1 MARGEKQISS
11 RTRTGQ
17 FKQGKFKDNDAH
29 YKLRAFQWKP
39 LPSGCGN
46 RFCPTQLACVLPN
59 TVGLCVAHL
68 ACVLPNNTQQHLQ
81 VAKQH
86 SCQVAINSKGKTGG
100 DDGKQRCQ
108 VESNSRRRRRVTE
121 IGALPGNNAMEDCV
135 FVSDGPIHARVQNLS
150 GLS

>member
-68 ACVLPNNTQQHLQ
+68 ACVLPNNTLAQ
-81 VAKQH
+81 QH
-86 SCQVAINSKGKTGG
+86 SCKLQSNTLAKLQSIQEGE
-100 DDGKQRCQ
+100 DG
-108 VESNSRRRRRVTE
+108 RRRRETE
-121 IGALPGNNAMEDCV
+121 MP
-135 FVSDGPIHARVQNLS
+135 S
-150 GLS
+150 

>member
-1 MARGEKQISS
+1 MHTTNSARFS
-11 RTRTGQ
+11 
-17 FKQGKFKDNDAH
+17 
-29 YKLRAFQWKP
+29 
-39 LPSGCGN
+39 GN
-46 RFCPTQLACVLPN
+46 RYQVAVETVSAQHSWHVCCPTQLACVLHTWLVCCP
-59 TVGLCVAHL
+59 TTL
-68 ACVLPNNTQQHLQ
+68 LPNNTL
-81 VAKQH
+81 A
-86 SCQVAINSKGKTGG
+86 SCKATLLPSCNQFKKGKTGG